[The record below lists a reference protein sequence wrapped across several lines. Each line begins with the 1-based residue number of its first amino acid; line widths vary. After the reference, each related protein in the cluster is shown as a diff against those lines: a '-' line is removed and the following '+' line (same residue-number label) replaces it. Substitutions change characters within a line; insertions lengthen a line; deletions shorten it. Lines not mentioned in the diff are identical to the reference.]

1 MSDRDLNFTSCSGA
15 LKTAGSRCALLCLL
29 MAPGVF
35 LFPPG
40 LSAAVRSSGTVEIS
54 DDLSAGFAGSVGLA
68 ASGVALDGSLGQVAV
83 STAGGGGMDV
93 EGGYFQMM
101 SSNPASITHGQ
112 VFSASAAVS
121 ASATT
126 NPSGT
131 VYYVETATSTD
142 FAGALISGATA
153 FWPAQLTG
161 LRGNT
166 TYYTRLRASYL
177 GEDWTG
183 YTPNA
188 SFQTLPATPTPQGF
202 AAVHYSSLTV
212 AWDGAA
218 NGPGTR
224 YFVQY
229 GGEPGFLTGGFA
241 NTTASSY
248 TFSGLSPNTTYFVRL
263 KAIGDLGDETAYV
276 QFGSTITAAVT
287 PSSTAPCAV
296 SSVTLAAYW
305 GANGNPAGT
314 LYLVRYSTDAF
325 ASVQGSSLTAAV
337 SAAFSGLTPN
347 TTHYVRV
354 SALNASGAAG
364 LPAQLPDALTAA
376 APPLQPAAA
385 FPGRAGFSINVQWLS
400 NSNPPN
406 TEYLAEASTS
416 SNFTASFTAG
426 PGWSPAVAVT
436 AAGLEP
442 VTLYYFRAKAR
453 NAAGAETAWTSLGS
467 TATLAGVDLTSPT
480 IANNQAGDMNWRSS
494 NTATYNV
501 DLADSGGS
509 YLSRL
514 QVRVTTGAAGTGA
527 LVFDWSDAV
536 TNINANSYTADWG
549 LTPAQ
554 WTLLRS
560 GTNYVSVRAYD
571 GAGWYATLP
580 DAFRVLKDTSSPV
593 IADLQ
598 AGETT
603 WRKTDPGAIYA
614 VNFNDEAGGAGLAA
628 VEYSASY
635 AAGSANAGVLA
646 WTALPGLTPGATY
659 YNGPWAVNFGALAS
673 GVTNYISARARDG
686 AGNVAVLPDVFLVLK
701 NTSGP
706 ETRLT
711 SPYAGFHSA
720 LAAISGTAAPVLSYA
735 ITGVELTLQDKGSNL
750 YWADAGFVSA
760 SPVWLKATGLA
771 SWAYAAST
779 VPWVSG
785 TQYQVVARAV
795 DTALNYS
802 QPYATGT
809 FTFDNS
815 VPTAFV
821 STPAANATVETP
833 ALIAGTAADAGP
845 NAGVP
850 YVGVRVRRAT
860 DLKWWDFATGA
871 WTTSAI
877 STMTT
882 GGASWAFYPD
892 GALRG
897 NLQHGV
903 TYYAYA
909 TPRDGAI
916 PPNEPSTTLYA
927 TTFTVRDTVAPG
939 DISFSSAATGALP
952 GRLAVTWT
960 APGDD
965 GALGTLAGNC
975 WFAIQYST
983 WSGAAF
989 STTAAAGQVMISTA
1003 GAAPG
1008 STQYYLL
1015 SGLTPGVTYFVE
1027 VWTQDEAGNWSG
1039 ASPRASGRAAPS
1051 LADSIAGNVFTA
1063 AGAGVTGVLV
1073 EAIDRNLAVAKS
1085 VYTVNDGSGSFTLP
1099 GLGEG
1104 MYRVQATWLSD
1115 GFASSVASDQIP
1127 TGYAEVRFTLSVTYD
1142 LASVGG
1148 ELALPHIAVSG
1159 MRTSAAAAYAVELYQ
1174 NSRLVAVAP
1183 VGAGGRWLISNLLP
1197 GKYSVKVPDGN
1208 GGSKLLQVSL
1218 APGQDLRLRPLG
1230 DLLKSAEVYAY
1241 PNPARR
1247 AVTFRVKSER
1257 APVRKQ
1263 VTVFD
1268 LTGRPVKEFG
1278 DGDFRDC
1285 SLAACA
1291 SGKSDGY
1298 EAAWSLPSGVASGVY
1313 IYTTRVRETASGDSE
1328 KVTRK
1333 FAIVR

>member
-1 MSDRDLNFTSCSGA
+1 MADRDLNFTSCSGA

-29 MAPGVF
+29 MVPGVF

-68 ASGVALDGSLGQVAV
+68 APGVALDGSLGQVAV

-93 EGGYFQMM
+93 ESGYFQML
-101 SSNPASITHGQ
+101 SSNPATVSHSQ
-112 VFSASAAVS
+112 VFSSSAAIN
-121 ASATT
+121 ASATS

-131 VYYVETATSTD
+131 VYFTETSTSTD
-142 FAGALISGATA
+142 FAGAVISVSNA
-153 FWPAQLTG
+153 FWPSQLTG

-177 GEDWTG
+177 GEDWTD
-183 YTPNA
+183 YTPT
-188 SFQTLPATPTPQGF
+188 SLFQTLPATPTPQGF

-212 AWDGAA
+212 AWDNTVNA
-218 NGPGTR
+218 PGTR
-224 YFVQY
+224 YFVQL

-241 NTTASSY
+241 NTTASSH
-248 TFSGLSPNTTYFVRL
+248 TFTGLSPNTTYFVRL
-263 KAIGDLGDETAYV
+263 KAIGDFGDETAYV
-276 QFGSTITAAVT
+276 LFGSTITAAVT
-287 PSSTAPCAV
+287 PATTVPCAV
-296 SSVTLAAYW
+296 SSVTLTAYW

-314 LYLVRYSTDAF
+314 RYLVQYSTDGF
-325 ASVQGSSLTAAV
+325 STVQGSSLTAAV
-337 SAAFSGLTPN
+337 SAAFTGLTPN
-347 TTHYVRV
+347 TTHFVRV
-354 SALNASGAAG
+354 SALNNTGTAG
-364 LPAQLPDALTAA
+364 LPAQLPDAMTSA
-376 APPLQPAAA
+376 APPLQQAVTYPS
-385 FPGRAGFSINVQWLS
+385 RAGFSISLQWLA

-416 SNFTASFTAG
+416 SNFTGAFTAG
-426 PGWSPAVAVT
+426 PGWSPGVAVT
-436 AAGLEP
+436 ATGLEP

-453 NAAGAETAWTSLGS
+453 NAAFAESAWTDLGS

-480 IANNQAGDMNWRSS
+480 ITNNQAGDMNWRSS

-509 YLSRL
+509 YLEKLR
-514 QVRVTTGAAGTGA
+514 VRATTGSAGTGT

-536 TNINANSYTADWG
+536 TNINANSYTANWG
-549 LTPAQ
+549 LTSAQ
-554 WTLLRS
+554 WGLLQA
-560 GTNYVSVRAYD
+560 GTNYISVRAYD
-571 GAGWYATLP
+571 GAGWYDEKT
-580 DAFRVLKDTSSPV
+580 DAFYVLKDTTSPT
-593 IADLQ
+593 ITDLQ
-598 AGETT
+598 SGETT
-603 WRKTDPGAIYA
+603 WRKTDPGAIYL
-614 VNFNDEAGGAGLAA
+614 VDFNDETGGAGLAA

-635 AAGSANAGVLA
+635 TAGSANASVLT
-646 WTALPGLTPGATY
+646 WTALPGLAPGATY
-659 YNGPWAVNFGALAS
+659 YDGPWAVNFAALAS
-673 GVTNYISARARDG
+673 GVTNYISVRARDG
-686 AGNVAVLPDVFLVLK
+686 AGNVFTRTDVFNVLK

-706 ETRLT
+706 EVRLT
-711 SPYAGFHSA
+711 SPFAGFHSA
-720 LAAISGTAAPVLSYA
+720 LAAVSGTAAQVLEYA
-735 ITGVELTLQDKGSNL
+735 ITGTELTLQDRGSNL
-750 YWADAGFVSA
+750 YWSDTGFISA

-771 SWAYAAST
+771 SWTYGTST
-779 VPWVSG
+779 VTWISG
-785 TQYQVVARAV
+785 TQYQVVARTA

-809 FTFDNS
+809 FTFDSS

-821 STPAANATVETP
+821 STPAANALVETP
-833 ALIAGTAADAGP
+833 ALISGTAADAGP

-850 YVGVRVRRAT
+850 YVGVRVQRST

-871 WTTSAI
+871 WTNSAI

-939 DISFSSAATGALP
+939 SISFSSAAAGTLP
-952 GRLAVTWT
+952 GRLAVTWL

-1039 ASPRASGRAAPS
+1039 ASPMASGRAAPS

-1073 EAIDRNLAVAKS
+1073 EAIDHNLAVVKS
-1085 VYTVNDGSGSFTLP
+1085 VYTVDDGSGSFTMP

-1148 ELALPHIAVSG
+1148 ELPLPHIAVSG
-1159 MRTSAAAAYAVELYQ
+1159 RRASAGAAYSVELYQ

-1183 VGAGGRWLISNLLP
+1183 VGAGGRFLISNLLP
-1197 GKYSVKVPDGN
+1197 GQYSLKVPDGN

-1247 AVTFRVKSER
+1247 TVTFRVKSER
-1257 APVRKQ
+1257 SPVQKQ
-1263 VTVFD
+1263 VAVFD
-1268 LTGRPVKEFG
+1268 LTGRPVKEFS
-1278 DGDFRDC
+1278 DADFRDC

-1291 SGKSDGY
+1291 SGKPDGY

-1328 KVTRK
+1328 KVTKK